1 MRHDTCA
8 AAWASRASGRRL
20 TGTSAGERAA
30 GGDPAAVALG
40 AYLGTDRS
48 ECPVDEKDSL
58 GGTARRT
65 ERPAAGSLPR
75 GDIMSADEDRD
86 ARDEEAR
93 RRQNRYWAIGMTIAL
108 VAFGLFL
115 ISIYEDP
122 GPICGTGQDK
132 GPC

>member
-1 MRHDTCA
+1 
-8 AAWASRASGRRL
+8 
-20 TGTSAGERAA
+20 
-30 GGDPAAVALG
+30 
-40 AYLGTDRS
+40 
-48 ECPVDEKDSL
+48 
-58 GGTARRT
+58 
-65 ERPAAGSLPR
+65 
-75 GDIMSADEDRD
+75 MSADEDRD

-108 VAFGLFL
+108 IAFGLFL